1 MKLYL
6 IAGEASGDLH
16 GSNLMRELKNLD
28 PCIDFR
34 CWGGDLMKEQG
45 GVIVKHYHELAFMG
59 FLEVLMNLRTVLNNL
74 ALCKRDILAYKPD
87 AVILIDYP
95 GFNLKIAKFLHH
107 NKIPVVYYIS
117 PQIWAWK
124 QSRVNIIRRVVDKM
138 MVILPFEKDFYA
150 KHGVEVEFHG
160 HPLLDALKRS
170 QFKTV
175 IEDDGRPVVALLP
188 GSRRQ
193 EILQVLPRMI
203 EVVPCF
209 PDVRFVIAG
218 VDSHGSEFYQHIAGN
233 PDISVVFGR
242 TYDLLKQAKA
252 ALVTSGTATLETALI
267 GTPEVVCY
275 RGGNISY
282 QIAKRIIKV
291 KYISLVNLIMDRP
304 VVKELIQDE
313 LNTENLSHELAQLL
327 NNTPSRENL
336 LRDYSELR
344 KKLGGDGASRRAATS
359 VMDFVKHLL
368 S

>member
-16 GSNLMRELKNLD
+16 GSNLMRELKNLKPD
-28 PCIDFR
+28 IDFR
-34 CWGGDLMKEQG
+34 CWGGDLMKQQG
-45 GVIVKHYHELAFMG
+45 GILVKHINELAFMG
-59 FLEVLMNLRTVLNNL
+59 FVEVVMNLRTVLKNL
-74 ALCKRDILAYKPD
+74 ALCKRDILSYKPD

-95 GFNLKIAKFLHH
+95 GFNLKIAKFLH
-107 NKIPVVYYIS
+107 NLQIPVIYYIS

-124 QSRVNIIRRVVDKM
+124 QSRVKIIRKVVDKM
-138 MVILPFEKDFYA
+138 MVILPFEKDFYE

-160 HPLLDALKRS
+160 HPLLDALNRS
-170 QFKTV
+170 HFEPV
-175 IEDDGRPVVALLP
+175 VADDGKPVVALLP

-193 EILQVLPRMI
+193 EILHVLPQMVA
-203 EVVPCF
+203 VVPRF

-218 VDSHGSEFYQHIAGN
+218 VDSHGADFYRSITGN
-233 PDISVVFGR
+233 LDIPVIMGR

-282 QIAKRIIKV
+282 QIALRLIKV

-313 LNTENLSHELAQLL
+313 LNVENLSRELNLLL
-327 NNTPSRENL
+327 NDTPERKSL
-336 LRDYSELR
+336 LEDYDELR
-344 KKLGGDGASRRAATS
+344 LKLGGDGASRRAAAS
-359 VMDFVKHLL
+359 ILDFVKGK
-368 S
+368 

>member
-16 GSNLMRELKNLD
+16 GSNLMRELKNLN
-28 PCIDFR
+28 PEIDFR
-34 CWGGDLMKEQG
+34 CWGGDLMEQQG
-45 GVIVKHYHELAFMG
+45 GTIVKHINQLAFMG
-59 FLEVLMNLRTVLNNL
+59 FVEVLMNLRTVLKNL
-74 ALCKRDILAYKPD
+74 ALCKRDILSYKPD

-95 GFNLKIAKFLHH
+95 GFNLKIAKFLH
-107 NKIPVVYYIS
+107 NLKIPVIYYIS

-124 QSRVNIIRRVVDKM
+124 QSRVKIIRKVVDKM
-138 MVILPFEKDFYA
+138 MVILPFEKDFYE

-160 HPLLDALKRS
+160 HPLLDALNQS
-170 QFKTV
+170 HFSPV
-175 IEDDGRPVVALLP
+175 ITDDGKPVVALLP

-193 EILQVLPRMI
+193 EILHVLPRMVA
-203 EVVPCF
+203 VVPRF

-218 VDSHGSEFYQHIAGN
+218 VNSHGSEFYQRITGN
-233 PDISVVFGR
+233 LDIPVVMGR

-282 QIAKRIIKV
+282 QIALRLIKV

-313 LNTENLSHELAQLL
+313 LNVENLTRELNLLL
-327 NNTPSRENL
+327 NETPERERL
-336 LRDYSELR
+336 LSDYEELR
-344 KKLGGDGASRRAATS
+344 QKLGGDGASRRAAES
-359 VMDFVKHLL
+359 VIDFVKGK
-368 S
+368 

>member
-16 GSNLMRELKNLD
+16 GSNLMRELKNLNPD
-28 PCIDFR
+28 IDFR
-34 CWGGDLMKEQG
+34 CWGGDLMKQQG
-45 GVIVKHYHELAFMG
+45 GTIVKHIDELAFMG
-59 FLEVLMNLRTVLNNL
+59 FVEVVMNLRTVLKNL
-74 ALCKRDILAYKPD
+74 ALCKRDILSYKPD

-95 GFNLKIAKFLHH
+95 GFNLKIAKFLH
-107 NKIPVVYYIS
+107 NLQIPVIYYIS

-124 QSRVNIIRRVVDKM
+124 QSRVKIIRKVVDKM
-138 MVILPFEKDFYA
+138 MVILPFEKDFYE
-150 KHGVEVEFHG
+150 KYGVEVEFHG
-160 HPLLDALKRS
+160 HPLLDALNRS
-170 QFKTV
+170 HFEPV
-175 IEDDGRPVVALLP
+175 ITDDGKSIVALLP

-193 EILQVLPRMI
+193 EILQVLPRMVS
-203 EVVPCF
+203 VVPRF

-218 VDSHGSEFYQHIAGN
+218 VDSHGPEFYQSITGN
-233 PDISVVFGR
+233 LNIPVVMGR

-282 QIAKRIIKV
+282 QIALRLIKV

-313 LNTENLSHELAQLL
+313 LNVENLSRELNLLL
-327 NNTPSRENL
+327 NDTPERKNL
-336 LRDYSELR
+336 LGDYDELR
-344 KKLGGDGASRRAATS
+344 QILGGDGASRRAAES
-359 VMDFVKHLL
+359 VIDFVKGK
-368 S
+368 

>member
-16 GSNLMRELKNLD
+16 GSNLMRELKNLKPD
-28 PCIDFR
+28 IDFR
-34 CWGGDLMKEQG
+34 CWGGDLMKQQG
-45 GVIVKHYHELAFMG
+45 GTIVKHIDELAFMG
-59 FLEVLMNLRTVLNNL
+59 FVEVVMNLRTVLKNL
-74 ALCKRDILAYKPD
+74 ALCKRDILSYKPD

-95 GFNLKIAKFLHH
+95 GFNLKIAKFLH
-107 NKIPVVYYIS
+107 NLKIPVIYYIS

-124 QSRVNIIRRVVDKM
+124 QSRVKIIRKVVDKM
-138 MVILPFEKDFYA
+138 MVILPFEKDFYE

-160 HPLLDALKRS
+160 HPLLDALNRS
-170 QFKTV
+170 HFEPV
-175 IEDDGRPVVALLP
+175 IKDNGKPVVALLP

-193 EILQVLPRMI
+193 EILQVLPRMVS
-203 EVVPCF
+203 VVPRF

-218 VDSHGSEFYQHIAGN
+218 VDSHGAEFYQRITGN
-233 PDISVVFGR
+233 LDIPVVMGR

-275 RGGNISY
+275 RGGKISY
-282 QIAKRIIKV
+282 QIALRLIKV

-313 LNTENLSHELAQLL
+313 LNVENLSRELNLLL
-327 NNTPSRENL
+327 NDTPERKNI
-336 LRDYSELR
+336 LRDYDELR
-344 KKLGGDGASRRAATS
+344 QILGGDGASLRAAQS
-359 VMDFVKHLL
+359 VIDFVKEN
-368 S
+368 

>member
-16 GSNLMRELKNLD
+16 GSNLMRELKNLNPD
-28 PCIDFR
+28 IEFR

-74 ALCKRDILAYKPD
+74 ALCKRDILSYKPD
-87 AVILIDYP
+87 AVVLIDYP
-95 GFNLKIAKFLHH
+95 GFNLKIARFLRQ
-107 NKIPVVYYIS
+107 NKIPVIYYIS

-124 QSRVNIIRRVVDKM
+124 QSRVKIIRKVVDKM

-160 HPLLDALKRS
+160 HPLLDALKQNS
-170 QFKTV
+170 FNPV

-193 EILQVLPRMI
+193 EILQVLPRML
-203 EVVPCF
+203 EVVPRF
-209 PDVRFVIAG
+209 PGVRFVIAG
-218 VDSHGSEFYQHIAGN
+218 VGSHGPDFYHHITGDHN
-233 PDISVVFGR
+233 LPVVFGR

-252 ALVTSGTATLETALI
+252 ALVTSGTATLETALL

-313 LNTENLSHELAQLL
+313 LNAENLSRELAQLL
-327 NNTPSRENL
+327 NDTPFREKL
-336 LRDYSELR
+336 LLDYAELR
-344 KKLGGDGASRRAATS
+344 SKLGGDGASRRSAES
-359 VMDFVKHLL
+359 VMDFLKGK
-368 S
+368 

>member
-1 MKLYL
+1 MKLYI

-28 PCIDFR
+28 PDIEFR

-59 FLEVLMNLRTVLNNL
+59 FMEVLMNLRTVLNNL
-74 ALCKRDILAYKPD
+74 ALCKRDILSYKPD

-95 GFNLKIAKFLHH
+95 GFNLKIAKFLHY
-107 NKIPVVYYIS
+107 NKIPVIYYIS

-124 QSRVNIIRRVVDKM
+124 QSRVKIIRKVVDKM

-150 KHGVEVEFHG
+150 NHGVEVEFHG
-160 HPLLDALKRS
+160 HPLLDALKQS
-170 QFKTV
+170 QFKPV

-193 EILQVLPRMI
+193 EILKVLPQMI
-203 EVVPCF
+203 AVVPRF
-209 PDVRFVIAG
+209 PDARFVIAG
-218 VDSHGSEFYQHIAGN
+218 VDSHGPDFYLNIIGN
-233 PDISVVFGR
+233 ADVPVVFGR
-242 TYDLLKQAKA
+242 TYDLLTQAKA

-291 KYISLVNLIMDRP
+291 KYISLVNLIMDRR

-313 LNTENLSHELAQLL
+313 LNTENLSRELAQLL
-327 NNTPSRENL
+327 NDTPSRNKL
-336 LRDYSELR
+336 LTDYAELR
-344 KKLGGDGASRRAATS
+344 NNLGGDGASLRAAAS
-359 VMDFVKHLL
+359 VMDFIKSL
-368 S
+368 SH